1 MTIRHMANLYHCHLY
16 GILDL
21 GYVSRDQVASVA
33 RELVDGGV
41 DILQL
46 RAKGISKDNI
56 AAMACQVQPIAKSA
70 QVPFIINDHA
80 DIALAVEADGVH
92 VGQDDDSV
100 AAARAVVGDQAIV
113 GKSTHSLEQ
122 ARAAATEPVDYIG
135 FGPLFATPTKPEYKP
150 IGMEDIAQ
158 VHSDLDMPIFCIGGV
173 KQENLPTII
182 GQGAHRA
189 VIVSGI
195 LQSPDKAAYIGAC
208 QSILTQ

>member
-1 MTIRHMANLYHCHLY
+1 MANLYHCHLY

-21 GYVSRDQVASVA
+21 GYVTRDQVASVA
-33 RELVDGGV
+33 QELVDGGV

-46 RAKGISKDNI
+46 RAKGFSKDDI
-56 AAMACQVQPIAKSA
+56 AAMACQIQPIAKLG

-122 ARAAATEPVDYIG
+122 ARAAAKEPVDYIG
-135 FGPLFATPTKPEYKP
+135 FGPLFATLTKPEYTP
-150 IGMEDIAQ
+150 IGLDDIAQ
-158 VHSDLDMPIFCIGGV
+158 VHQDLDLPIFCIGGV
-173 KQENLPTII
+173 KQENLPTITA
-182 GQGAHRA
+182 QGAQRA
-189 VIVSGI
+189 VVVSGI
-195 LQSPDKAAYIGAC
+195 LQSSDKAAYIAAC
-208 QSILTQ
+208 QSVLTQ

>member
-70 QVPFIINDHA
+70 QVPIIINDHA

-92 VGQDDDSV
+92 LDYLRAL
-100 AAARAVVGDQAIV
+100 AA
-113 GKSTHSLEQ
+113 
-122 ARAAATEPVDYIG
+122 
-135 FGPLFATPTKPEYKP
+135 F
-150 IGMEDIAQ
+150 
-158 VHSDLDMPIFCIGGV
+158 
-173 KQENLPTII
+173 
-182 GQGAHRA
+182 
-189 VIVSGI
+189 
-195 LQSPDKAAYIGAC
+195 
-208 QSILTQ
+208 

>member
-1 MTIRHMANLYHCHLY
+1 MANLYHCHLY

-21 GYVSRDQVASVA
+21 GYVARDEVASVA

-41 DILQL
+41 DLLQL
-46 RAKGISKDNI
+46 RAKGFSKDDI
-56 AAMACQVQPIAKSA
+56 AAMACQVQPIAKIA

-100 AAARAVVGDQAIV
+100 AEARAIVGDQAIV

-122 ARAAATEPVDYIG
+122 ARAAAKEPVDYIG
-135 FGPLFATPTKPEYKP
+135 FGPLFATPTKPEYTP
-150 IGMEDIAQ
+150 IGLDDIAQ
-158 VHSDLDMPIFCIGGV
+158 VHVDLDIPIFCIGGV
-173 KQENLPTII
+173 KKENLPTIKA
-182 GQGAHRA
+182 QGAQRG

-195 LQSPDKAAYIGAC
+195 LQSADKAAYIAAC